1 MNRPHRIV
9 RNLRALVLAPKHV
22 LVANLHSQIYMCS
35 VITMNEMSHA
45 SAIRPAWADE
55 YPEFYKHQSS
65 GLGELLRVDE
75 FNVPYWSG
83 YPTHVWIRASHP
95 IIQCERRVLHDQSE
109 MNALDKLLQKYDEI
123 NAREQEQC
131 ALESEKLFLLK
142 QPRPFE
148 IKFYEEAKSIFMS
161 ATVN

>member
-1 MNRPHRIV
+1 
-9 RNLRALVLAPKHV
+9 
-22 LVANLHSQIYMCS
+22 
-35 VITMNEMSHA
+35 MSLA

-55 YPEFYKHQSS
+55 YPEFYKHSSS

-131 ALESEKLFLLK
+131 VKCALESEKLFLLK

-161 ATVN
+161 EQNIMPSLKTENVDVAVTGM

>member
-1 MNRPHRIV
+1 
-9 RNLRALVLAPKHV
+9 
-22 LVANLHSQIYMCS
+22 
-35 VITMNEMSHA
+35 MSHA

-161 ATVN
+161 EQNIIMPSLKTENVDVAVKCACRQQSPCEGGVANN

>member
-1 MNRPHRIV
+1 
-9 RNLRALVLAPKHV
+9 
-22 LVANLHSQIYMCS
+22 
-35 VITMNEMSHA
+35 MSHA

-161 ATVN
+161 EQNIMPSLKTENVDAGKLMVFDGR